1 MEAFSHDCPVH
12 YVHPEVNN
20 GDLSTAVKS
29 AVAIAG
35 LLLYVPYVIALLFHS
50 GMYTGIWIAFWS
62 QLCLM
67 HFSWC
72 CLLIACL
79 FDISLLYSFYK
90 NVAIL
95 TCLFLSSL
103 LQTCYVY
110 WFPVFVVKCGTGGW
124 LCLWEDVMTAK
135 DTNVFLIIFVK
146 ICSLAFLYF
155 VFWFTCFAFL
165 TAVLFYKYVFIYV

>member
-29 AVAIAG
+29 AVTIAG

-110 WFPVFVVKCGTGGW
+110 WFTVFVVKCGTGGW
-124 LCLWEDVMTAK
+124 LCLWEDVMTSQGYK
-135 DTNVFLIIFVK
+135 CFFNHICKNMFISFSIFCFLIYMLCISYCCV
-146 ICSLAFLYF
+146 IL
-155 VFWFTCFAFL
+155 
-165 TAVLFYKYVFIYV
+165 